1 MSGSGDL
8 VVEDLHVQYGPAKA
22 LFGISLEV
30 TTGSVLA
37 VLGPNGAGKS
47 TLARAVSGL
56 VPVTSGSVTFA
67 GTDITRRPAHRIRR
81 AGLTY
86 LPEGRGIFPGLSVM
100 ENLRMATRQLNRGD
114 RAAATELA
122 IELFPIL
129 GDRRR
134 QRAGTLSGGEQQM
147 LALARA
153 LAVDP
158 TLIIADELSLGL
170 APIVADHVFEGL
182 EHAREIGITVILIE
196 QFIHR
201 ALELADRCAILSRGK
216 VSWTG
221 PSNDA
226 SDEVLK
232 RYLGD
237 AGAAE
242 QQHAG

>member
-1 MSGSGDL
+1 
-8 VVEDLHVQYGPAKA
+8 
-22 LFGISLEV
+22 
-30 TTGSVLA
+30 
-37 VLGPNGAGKS
+37 
-47 TLARAVSGL
+47 
-56 VPVTSGSVTFA
+56 
-67 GTDITRRPAHRIRR
+67 
-81 AGLTY
+81 
-86 LPEGRGIFPGLSVM
+86 
-100 ENLRMATRQLNRGD
+100 
-114 RAAATELA
+114 
-122 IELFPIL
+122 
-129 GDRRR
+129 
-134 QRAGTLSGGEQQM
+134 M

-182 EHAREIGITVILIE
+182 EHARENGITVILIE